1 MQGAEGGEAVT
12 APLLVLISTARVL
25 VSTARVLCIFRDLKE
40 ERQALFHSDHQTEE
54 GTDLLPV
61 NRHNQ
66 NLGAQHVLCSGF
78 SLESDQE

>member
-40 ERQALFHSDHQTEE
+40 ERQALFHSE
-54 GTDLLPV
+54 
-61 NRHNQ
+61 
-66 NLGAQHVLCSGF
+66 VLFFTLEF
-78 SLESDQE
+78 SVFSWN